1 MSTVSVVGATGRQGL
16 AQIKQLLKQGY
27 DVRALSRSDSPDLGD
42 FTGKVRTRYMD
53 IEDKSS
59 IEAAIEG
66 SEFVFYNQPLHLSDK
81 REELITNLGRASKNV
96 GIKRL
101 VWNTH
106 SWIPDRP
113 GDAHTYARNTHG
125 INALWETGVP
135 ATVFGAVL
143 FMDNL
148 LTDWARPMLMEQQ
161 RYIYPHAP
169 ELGANWI
176 CLDDVAKIMAATLT
190 EVLGF
195 EVKYD
200 PSTPEEFAQLLVE
213 AMGDSLAKENRKLF
227 ASHISEFYHYNNTS
241 PTTPFAVNTEYML
254 ERLPE
259 IKLESL
265 LSWASRQNWSGNS
278 DVRPSGG

>member
-1 MSTVSVVGATGRQGL
+1 MVGTWLNIGGPERL
-16 AQIKQLLKQGY
+16 
-27 DVRALSRSDSPDLGD
+27 
-42 FTGKVRTRYMD
+42 T
-53 IEDKSS
+53 
-59 IEAAIEG
+59 G
-66 SEFVFYNQPLHLSDK
+66 SEV
-81 REELITNLGRASKNV
+81 
-96 GIKRL
+96 
-101 VWNTH
+101 
-106 SWIPDRP
+106 
-113 GDAHTYARNTHG
+113 
-125 INALWETGVP
+125 
-135 ATVFGAVL
+135 
-143 FMDNL
+143 
-148 LTDWARPMLMEQQ
+148 
-161 RYIYPHAP
+161 
-169 ELGANWI
+169 
-176 CLDDVAKIMAATLT
+176 AATLT